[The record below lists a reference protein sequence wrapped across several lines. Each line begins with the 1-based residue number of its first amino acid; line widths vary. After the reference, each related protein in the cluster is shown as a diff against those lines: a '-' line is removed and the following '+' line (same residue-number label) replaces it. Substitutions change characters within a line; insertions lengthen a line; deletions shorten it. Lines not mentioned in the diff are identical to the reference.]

1 MPTAALPS
9 PSSTARPPRRPV
21 RKQVMRPLP
30 VLENGDHLSVSEF
43 LRRYEAMPGLRKAQ
57 LIEGKVHMPS
67 PVSADTH
74 AAPDNVVQ
82 LWLGTYTLNH
92 TELQCYA
99 NSTLIL
105 DADNTVQ
112 PDAILCSLPR
122 KGGRVWLNDKNYL
135 CGAPELVCEIA
146 ASSASIDLHEK
157 FRVYRRNGVQE
168 YFVWLTLEKKVRWF
182 QLIDQEYV
190 EMKERGGK
198 LGSVVFP
205 GLVLDVKALVKMD
218 RKRVIAAL
226 K

>member
-1 MPTAALPS
+1 MSTAVTPL
-9 PSSTARPPRRPV
+9 ARPPARARLPV
-21 RKQVMRPLP
+21 HPQASRPLP
-30 VLENGDHLSVSEF
+30 VLENGDHLGVSEF

-67 PVSADTH
+67 PVSAAH
-74 AAPDNVVQ
+74 AIPDGHLQ
-82 LWLGTYTLNH
+82 GWLY
-92 TELQCYA
+92 CYA
-99 NSTLIL
+99 LSREGLECLPNATLIL

-122 KGGRVWLNDKNYL
+122 KGSRVWLNDKNYL

-146 ASSASIDLHEK
+146 ASSASVDLHEK

-168 YFVWLTLEKKVRWF
+168 YLVWLTLEKQVRWF

-190 EMKERGGK
+190 EMKEHAGK
-198 LGSVVFP
+198 LSSMVFP
-205 GLVLDVKALVKMD
+205 GLILDVKALIKMD

>member
-1 MPTAALPS
+1 MSTAVTPL
-9 PSSTARPPRRPV
+9 ARPPARARRPV
-21 RKQVMRPLP
+21 HPQASRPLP
-30 VLENGDHLSVSEF
+30 VLENGDHLGVSEF

-74 AAPDNVVQ
+74 AAPDNVMQ
-82 LWLGTYTLNH
+82 LWLGTYALDH
-92 TELQCYA
+92 IELQCYA
-99 NSTLIL
+99 NATLIL

-122 KGGRVWLNDKNYL
+122 KGSRVWLNDKNYL

-146 ASSASIDLHEK
+146 ASSASVDLHEK

-168 YFVWLTLEKKVRWF
+168 YLVWLTLEKQVRWF

-190 EMKERGGK
+190 EMKEHAGK
-198 LGSVVFP
+198 LSSMVFP
-205 GLVLDVKALVKMD
+205 GLILDVKALIKMD

>member
-1 MPTAALPS
+1 MPTVVSPS
-9 PSSTARPPRRPV
+9 PSPKPSQPKRAVRPQAFRS
-21 RKQVMRPLP
+21 LP
-30 VLENGDHLSVSEF
+30 ILENGDHLSVTEF
-43 LRRYEAMPGLRKAQ
+43 LRRYEAMTGLRKAQ

-67 PVSADTH
+67 PVSASH
-74 AAPDNVVQ
+74 AIPDGHLQ
-82 LWLGTYTLNH
+82 GWLY
-92 TELQCYA
+92 CYA
-99 NSTLIL
+99 LAREGLECLPNATLIL
-105 DADNTVQ
+105 DADNTLQ
-112 PDAILCSLPR
+112 PDAILCSTPR

-182 QLIDQEYV
+182 HLIDQEYV
-190 EMKERGGK
+190 EIKERAGK
-198 LGSVVFP
+198 LSSVVFP
-205 GLVLDVKALVKMD
+205 GLILDVKALIKMD